1 MRHLLALVA
10 LQLVAIALLQRELG
24 LDTTHVVMLTLSVVA
39 LTLVTHAARTSTTA
53 APHPRWPRDR
63 RDRRP
68 GSRDEV
74 ASLAWTFFGR
84 DDIVSA
90 QALRT
95 IRTIAATR
103 LRAHGADLHD
113 PDDAPT
119 CRALLGDETHRILD
133 PTSPSTAPRP
143 SVTELARIITVL
155 ENLAPHHAPPPTAPR
170 TPPRT
175 RTTP

>member
-1 MRHLLALVA
+1 MRRLITLLATE
-10 LQLVAIALLQRELG
+10 LVAIALLQRELG
-24 LDTTHVVMLTLSVVA
+24 LDTTHLVMLTLSIIG
-39 LTLVTHAARTSTTA
+39 LTLVTHTARTDTSA
-53 APHPRWPRDR
+53 GRQPRWPRDR

-68 GSRDEV
+68 GSRDDV

-113 PDDAPT
+113 PDDAPA
-119 CRALLGDETHRILD
+119 CRALLGDEAHRLLD
-133 PTSPSTAPRP
+133 PTTPSTTPRP
-143 SVTELARIITVL
+143 SVTELARIITAL
-155 ENLAPHHAPPPTAPR
+155 ENLAPDTAHR